1 MEHLIAVNYARKVS
15 EALKLAK
22 LDDELYVSVIIK
34 ENGHR
39 QITVRAKKDL
49 H

>member
-1 MEHLIAVNYARKVS
+1 MEHDKAVMYAGKVS

-22 LDDELYVSVIIK
+22 LDEELYVSVIIK

-39 QITVRAKKDL
+39 HIIVRAKADL

>member
-1 MEHLIAVNYARKVS
+1 MEHDKAVNYAGKVS

-34 ENGHR
+34 ENGQRH
-39 QITVRAKKDL
+39 IIVRPKNEL